1 MAKTTI
7 SKLKAKLDKLF
18 SEWIR
23 RRNCSHDGIVSCFT
37 CGIKKHWKQMHA
49 GHFMSRRH
57 HSTRWDP
64 TNVQVQC
71 PKCNLFNQGEQYK
84 FGLYLDQ
91 RFGEGTAKEIE
102 QRSKVIT
109 KISRTD
115 YDEAIHNMKNKLRSL
130 F

>member
-23 RRNCSHDGIVSCFT
+23 RRNAGHDGIVSCFT
-37 CGIKKHWKQMHA
+37 CGVKKHWKQMHA

-57 HSTRWDP
+57 HTTRWDEI
-64 TNVQVQC
+64 NVQVQC

-91 RFGEGTAKEIE
+91 RFGEGTAEELE

-109 KISRTD
+109 KINRID
-115 YDEAIHNMKNKLRSL
+115 YEEAITNIKNKIATLS
-130 F
+130 